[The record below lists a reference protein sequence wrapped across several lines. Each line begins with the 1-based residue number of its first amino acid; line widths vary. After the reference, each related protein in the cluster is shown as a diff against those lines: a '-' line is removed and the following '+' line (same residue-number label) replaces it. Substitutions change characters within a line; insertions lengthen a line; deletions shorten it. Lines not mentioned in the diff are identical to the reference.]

1 VQHRAGFTRNPP
13 QVRAKQAGDPGA
25 KALRPG
31 NRRLFS
37 LEIFPCRFIS
47 SKLQP
52 IPMIL
57 LRRNFLRLASA
68 ALFAMGSALAAEP
81 SPDTFQV
88 GALSFKR
95 PAEWSWV
102 PVQSPM
108 RKAQLAVPGLDPSKP
123 ADITFFHF
131 GPSGGGDLDSNVQ
144 RWLRQ
149 FQSTPGAEKVETK
162 TVGGRQ
168 TTLVST
174 EGTFS
179 SGMPGQPAAP
189 MENYALLG
197 AIVEDPAGSVFVK
210 MTGPAATVKAARARL
225 LEFLEQAKHESVK

>member
-1 VQHRAGFTRNPP
+1 
-13 QVRAKQAGDPGA
+13 
-25 KALRPG
+25 
-31 NRRLFS
+31 
-37 LEIFPCRFIS
+37 
-47 SKLQP
+47 
-52 IPMIL
+52 MIL
-57 LRRNFLRLASA
+57 LRRNFLLLASA
-68 ALFAMGSALAAEP
+68 ALFAIGPTLSAEP
-81 SPDTFQV
+81 APDTFQV

-95 PAEWSWV
+95 PSEWTWV

-131 GPSGGGDLDSNVQ
+131 GPSGGGDLDSNIQ

-149 FQSTPGAEKVETK
+149 FQNTPGTEKVETK

-179 SGMPGQPAAP
+179 SGMPGQPATP

-225 LEFLEQAKHESVK
+225 LEFLEQAKNESAK

>member
-1 VQHRAGFTRNPP
+1 MNLP
-13 QVRAKQAGDPGA
+13 
-25 KALRPG
+25 
-31 NRRLFS
+31 RRSF
-37 LEIFPCRFIS
+37 
-47 SKLQP
+47 
-52 IPMIL
+52 L
-57 LRRNFLRLASA
+57 LLASA
-68 ALFAMGSALAAEP
+68 AFLAVGPALSAEP
-81 SPDTFQV
+81 PATFQV
-88 GALSFKR
+88 GALSFTR
-95 PAEWSWV
+95 PPEWIWV

-131 GPSGGGDLDSNVQ
+131 GPTGGGDLDSNVQ

-210 MTGPAATVKAARARL
+210 MTGPAATVKSARTRL
-225 LEFLEQAKHESVK
+225 MEFLEQAKHESAK